1 MDFSP
6 EIVGFLI
13 AASIFAFVVWYYL
26 STESKRNNF
35 LTNRIRETNDD
46 KVKSAK
52 QIAIEKE
59 LENLNNPIT
68 YEKLMQLRIF
78 AIAFSIVGSYVVN
91 AIYLGLFF
99 AIVSFKIPDIYI
111 ALMKDKRENAFK
123 EHLPDAINQLLSI
136 MQSGQTA
143 LQGYKILGKEA
154 PYPINQEFQK
164 LYTDYTT
171 GAVPENALQDFY
183 ERNKSADIKLFTT
196 GMNIAE
202 SATDAVALNTLR
214 QISTTIRTR
223 ESQKKSAKSAIA
235 AGKYTAIILALLPL
249 FLFAFLMTAMTGYV
263 GEFIATTT
271 GKIAYAI
278 AFLLD
283 GIGYLVARKITS
295 SSQIVKY

>member
-46 KVKSAK
+46 KTKSAK

-295 SSQIVKY
+295 SSQIVRY

>member
-13 AASIFAFVVWYYL
+13 TAAIFTFVVWYYL

-35 LTNRIRETNDD
+35 LTNRISDANEN
-46 KVKSAK
+46 KNKSAK
-52 QIAIEKE
+52 QIAMEKE
-59 LENLNNPIT
+59 LENLNNPIS
-68 YEKLMQLRIF
+68 YENLMQLRIL
-78 AIAFSIVGSYVVN
+78 AIAFSIVGSYIVD
-91 AIYLGLFF
+91 AIYIGLFF
-99 AIVSFKIPDIYI
+99 ALVSFKIPDIYI

-143 LQGYKILGKEA
+143 LQGYKILGKEG

-235 AGKYTAIILALLPL
+235 SGKYTAIILALMPL

-263 GEFIATTT
+263 GDFVATTL
-271 GKIAYAI
+271 GKVAYAI

>member
-13 AASIFAFVVWYYL
+13 AASIFSFVVWYYL

-46 KVKSAK
+46 KTKSAK

>member
-235 AGKYTAIILALLPL
+235 
-249 FLFAFLMTAMTGYV
+249 FLMTAMTGYV

>member
-46 KVKSAK
+46 KTKSAK